1 MIASLRSL
9 RAAAAVAAV
18 ALVSALPLPS
28 VSADPFEINVIL
40 PLTGAVAF
48 LGQKEKESL
57 DVIEATV
64 NRAGGVRGRPI
75 KFVYY
80 DDQSTPPTS
89 VQIVNQIMAKHPAV
103 ILGSS
108 FVSTCSAD
116 APLVENT
123 GPVMYCFSPG
133 IYPKAGSYVFSASMA
148 TTDLLAT
155 TARYY
160 RERGW
165 KKVAMITSTDASGQ
179 DGERQVN
186 TAFSSPENKDMAI
199 VDREHFNTTDISVAA
214 QMTHIK
220 QSGAQAMI
228 AWMTG
233 AALATILHGMQDA
246 GLDIPMTTSTGN
258 LLYKQ
263 LEGYSSFIP
272 DNVLFPAAPGDA
284 LGVLPRGGVHDAVGA
299 YLNAMKAAGFRPDQG
314 NTLSWDAAQ
323 LVLDAYKKYGFDMTP
338 AQLRDYLASVKGF
351 TGINGEYD
359 FSAVPQRGLGPKWVI
374 MVRWDKTKDDW
385 VAVSAPGGMPLR

>member
-1 MIASLRSL
+1 MTSRLRSL
-9 RAAAAVAAV
+9 RAAAVVAAV
-18 ALVSALPLPS
+18 ALVSAVPLPS
-28 VSADPFEINVIL
+28 LSADPFEINVIL

-57 DVIEATV
+57 DVIEAST
-64 NRAGGVRGRPI
+64 NRAGGLRGRPI

-89 VQIVNQIMAKHPAV
+89 VQIVNQVMAKHPAV

-116 APLVENT
+116 APLVENA

-186 TAFSSPENKDMAI
+186 TAFGSAENKDMSI

-284 LGVLPRGGVHDAVGA
+284 LGVLPRGGVRDAVSA
-299 YLNAMKAAGFRPDQG
+299 YLNAMKAAGFRADQG

-338 AQLRDYLASVKGF
+338 AQLRDYLANVKGF